1 MELTA
6 ATFALLA
13 GVFFIAGT
21 IKGVIGVGM
30 PTVTLALLINF
41 LPLSDGLALFVIP
54 ALVTNVWQASTG
66 GHAIALL
73 RRFWSMLFLL
83 CVGTWIGVYML
94 ASADQR
100 LMSGIFGVV
109 LMVYASISLFRPAPP
124 PPGRAEPWLSPIIG
138 FLNGIM
144 NGLTGSYVIPGVL
157 YLEALRLGR
166 DVLIQTMGIL
176 FLTSTI
182 ALGVSL
188 TGHGVMTP
196 THAALSAAGVIPA
209 MLGYYWGQ
217 RWRFSLP
224 EARFRLVF
232 FIGLLCLG
240 AYTAFTR
247 LI

>member
-1 MELTA
+1 MELTPA
-6 ATFALLA
+6 SFALLA
-13 GVFFIAGT
+13 AVFFIAGGV
-21 IKGVIGVGM
+21 KGVIGVGM

-41 LPLSDGLALFVIP
+41 IPLSDGLALFIIP

-73 RRFWSMLFLL
+73 RRFWSMLLLL
-83 CVGTWIGVYML
+83 CIGTWFGVYAL
-94 ASADQR
+94 ASADQG
-100 LMSGIFGVV
+100 LMSGIFGCV
-109 LMVYASISLFRPAPP
+109 LMAYSSISLFRPVPP
-124 PPGRAEPWLSPIIG
+124 PPGNSEPWLSPLIG
-138 FLNGIM
+138 FINGIM

-196 THAALSAAGVIPA
+196 AHAALSAGAVIPA
-209 MLGYYWGQ
+209 MLGYYLGQ
-217 RWRFSLP
+217 NWRYKLP
-224 EARFRLVF
+224 EAQFRLLF
-232 FIGLLCLG
+232 FIGLFCLG
-240 AYTAFTR
+240 AYTAVTR
-247 LI
+247 LT